1 MELTPKQ
8 ELFAQALVKHKGHQ
22 TNAYLEVYP
31 QAKYDSAR
39 HSASI
44 LLTNA
49 YIKQR
54 VYEILEQNGLGLKE
68 VAKKLSELMNA
79 KRYHYENN
87 ERVLGDNLYL
97 QEVGLNL
104 IVRLYCSLF
113 KSGGGLGL
121 TSDEM
126 VQIQQMIKEFE
137 AQRQLDGKE

>member
-54 VYEILEQNGLGLKE
+54 VYEILEQNGLG
-68 VAKKLSELMNA
+68 
-79 KRYHYENN
+79 
-87 ERVLGDNLYL
+87 
-97 QEVGLNL
+97 
-104 IVRLYCSLF
+104 
-113 KSGGGLGL
+113 
-121 TSDEM
+121 T
-126 VQIQQMIKEFE
+126 
-137 AQRQLDGKE
+137 